1 VSRILRVTRYVSR
14 FRIVTFIYLKVHTTM
29 PEISPVAERF
39 IRYAKINTQSDAA
52 SKTCPSTA
60 GQLDLAKAV
69 LQDLTDIGCSGVM
82 LDHNGYVMATL
93 ESNVSREV
101 PVIGFIAHFDTSP
114 DYSGREVRPEVVY
127 GYQGGDIPLGEGRVR
142 LSPDDFP
149 ELLSYI
155 GQDLIVT
162 DGTTLLGAD
171 DKAGVTEIVEAA
183 RYLVEHPEIPH
194 GKIRFGFTPDEEIGR
209 GADRFDVRKFGADFA
224 YTIDGGGIGEL
235 EFENFNAAAA
245 VIHIQGRNVHPG
257 TAKGKMINALQ
268 LASDLHTSL
277 PADERPEKTDGYE
290 GFFHLTH
297 LEGTVEQARMEY
309 ILRDHDFE
317 RFTARKN
324 LLAGIVARLNTEFP
338 AGTVKAV
345 VHDQYF
351 NMKEKIM
358 PVYHIIELAAAAM
371 QTAGVEPVIIPIR
384 GGTDGSKLSYM
395 GLPTPN
401 LFSGG
406 HNFHGRFE
414 FIPVQSMQKAVEVI
428 VNIARLA
435 AK

>member
-1 VSRILRVTRYVSR
+1 
-14 FRIVTFIYLKVHTTM
+14 
-29 PEISPVAERF
+29 
-39 IRYAKINTQSDAA
+39 
-52 SKTCPSTA
+52 
-60 GQLDLAKAV
+60 
-69 LQDLTDIGCSGVM
+69 
-82 LDHNGYVMATL
+82 
-93 ESNVSREV
+93 
-101 PVIGFIAHFDTSP
+101 
-114 DYSGREVRPEVVY
+114 
-127 GYQGGDIPLGEGRVR
+127 
-142 LSPDDFP
+142 
-149 ELLSYI
+149 
-155 GQDLIVT
+155 
-162 DGTTLLGAD
+162 
-171 DKAGVTEIVEAA
+171 
-183 RYLVEHPEIPH
+183 
-194 GKIRFGFTPDEEIGR
+194 
-209 GADRFDVRKFGADFA
+209 
-224 YTIDGGGIGEL
+224 
-235 EFENFNAAAA
+235 
-245 VIHIQGRNVHPG
+245 
-257 TAKGKMINALQ
+257 
-268 LASDLHTSL
+268 
-277 PADERPEKTDGYE
+277 
-290 GFFHLTH
+290 
-297 LEGTVEQARMEY
+297 MEY